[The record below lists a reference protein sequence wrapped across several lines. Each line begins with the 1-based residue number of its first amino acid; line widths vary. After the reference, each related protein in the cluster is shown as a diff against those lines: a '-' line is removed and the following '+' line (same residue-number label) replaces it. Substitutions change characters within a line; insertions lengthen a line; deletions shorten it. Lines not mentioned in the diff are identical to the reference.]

1 MIILFIEGYVKC
13 VSSSLYRLTS
23 PTVLNFPK
31 TVLTPKTTPTY
42 VTIQFKS
49 KIDRMIIII

>member
-13 VSSSLYRLTS
+13 VSSSLYGLTS
-23 PTVLNFPK
+23 PTVLINLPK

-42 VTIQFKS
+42 VTI
-49 KIDRMIIII
+49 